1 MATRIKARADDL
13 YEQDLY
19 AWARAQ
25 ADLLRAGRF
34 AELDLEHLIEEI
46 EDVGGSL
53 YREVRSRVRTIMEHL
68 LKLEHSPA
76 AEPRALWERTIRTQR
91 ADLMDDLTP
100 TLRPRVERNF
110 ARFYEVAR
118 LEAQAALRAHGE
130 HGAAD
135 ALPETCPYSL
145 DQITSDWLPE

>member
-1 MATRIKARADDL
+1 MATRIKTRADNL

-19 AWARAQ
+19 AWSRAQ

-76 AEPRALWERTIRTQR
+76 AEPRAIWERTIRTQR
-91 ADLMDDLTP
+91 A
-100 TLRPRVERNF
+100 RPRGRSD
-110 ARFYEVAR
+110 ARPSPAR
-118 LEAQAALRAHGE
+118 RTQHRPLLRGARGLKPRRRCALMASMLPPTRSPKAAPTASTR
-130 HGAAD
+130 
-135 ALPETCPYSL
+135 
-145 DQITSDWLPE
+145 